1 MPERAVG
8 IALLGGGVVGSGV
21 IKILADQRELLRRRT
36 GLTFDIRHV
45 VVRDPK
51 KHAELHASLPI
62 TTDAAKAIDDP
73 KVEIVVE
80 LIGGTTTAGEWI
92 ERAIKHGKPV
102 VTANK
107 SLLAARGAELFTLAK
122 KHNTAIAFE
131 ASCGG
136 GIPIIDALSKGLIA
150 NRIDALVGIVNGTC
164 NVILTRMTRNGW
176 SYAKALEEAQKA
188 GFAEADPS
196 LDVSGR
202 DAAQKLALL
211 ASLAFN
217 ARVVESDIHVEGVDK
232 IQPADINFAG
242 ELGYVIKLLAIAERA
257 PQGSGFRVQ
266 GSAAR
271 NSLNPEPSSSLT
283 SMSSVVS
290 SLRAEGRTLNPLY
303 LRVHP
308 TLVHKD
314 DVLAEVSGS
323 FNAISVYGHALGH
336 ALFYGRGA
344 GQMPTASA
352 VVADLVSV
360 ALGTTPLAFK
370 QLQIFP
376 DATSPA
382 DVLPIEELQ
391 SRYYIRLMARD
402 VPGVMAE
409 VTEALG
415 RDKISLSAVLQRESD
430 EGQYVP
436 VVITTH
442 MANEGAMRQALKA
455 IDSLKTIQPP
465 SVCLRIIDQPREFGG
480 G

>member
-21 IKILADQRELLRRRT
+21 IKILAEQRELLRRRT

-51 KHAELHASLPI
+51 KHAELHPNLPI

-107 SLLAARGAELFTLAK
+107 SLLASRGAELFSLAK

-188 GFAEADPS
+188 GFAEADPT

-242 ELGYVIKLLAIAERA
+242 ELGYVIKLLAIAERWNHD
-257 PQGSGFRVQ
+257 Q
-266 GSAAR
+266 
-271 NSLNPEPSSSLT
+271 
-283 SMSSVVS
+283 VV
-290 SLRAEGRTLNPLY
+290 

-442 MANEGAMRQALKA
+442 MAKEGAMRQALKA

>member
-1 MPERAVG
+1 M
-8 IALLGGGVVGSGV
+8 LGCGVVGSGV
-21 IKILADQRELLRRRT
+21 VKILAEQRELLRRRT
-36 GLTFDIRHV
+36 GVTFDIRHV
-45 VVRDPK
+45 VVRDAK
-51 KHAELHASLPI
+51 KHAEAHPELPF
-62 TTDAAKAIDDP
+62 TTDAGKAIEDP
-73 KVEIVVE
+73 KVQIVLE
-80 LIGGTTTAGEWI
+80 LIGGTTTAADWI
-92 ERAIKHGKPV
+92 ERALKLGKPV

-107 SLLAARGAELFTLAK
+107 SLLASRGAELFGLAK
-122 KHNTAIAFE
+122 KHESSIAFE

-176 SYAKALEEAQKA
+176 SYARALEEAQKA
-188 GFAEADPS
+188 GFAEADPT

-217 ARVVESDIHVEGVDK
+217 ARVLESDIHVEGVDK

-257 PQGSGFRVQ
+257 PQGSALRVQ
-266 GSAAR
+266 GPAADSSR
-271 NSLNPEPSSSLT
+271 DPEL
-283 SMSSVVS
+283 
-290 SLRAEGRTLNPLY
+290 RTLNPLC

-308 TLVHKD
+308 TLVHKN
-314 DVLAEVSGS
+314 DVLADVSGS

-370 QLQIFP
+370 QLRIFP
-376 DATSPA
+376 DATEPA
-382 DVLPIEELQ
+382 NVLPIDDLQ

-442 MANEGAMRQALKA
+442 LAREGSMRQALKA

-480 G
+480 A